1 MLMHRDEERH
11 DSTPPST
18 PSRIVVVDDHPLY
31 RSAIRQMLEG
41 QSGLEIVG
49 ETTDGLH
56 ALEICRR
63 LRPAL
68 VLMDLMMPR
77 MDGLAATREIKRE
90 LPDTIVLILTASEDQ
105 DHLAKAFK
113 AGAGGYVLKDA
124 SATQIIGAIRKALEG
139 EHFFDQKV
147 ATRLLA
153 YLMDQVSEEKLA
165 RSIPAERSESGPLK
179 VLTPRELDV
188 LRLMVQ
194 GHTNQQIARSLL
206 LSVGTVKKHVRS
218 ILTKLG
224 VSDRV
229 QAVVCYLEAGA
240 PTVPNS
246 AIPSRT
252 HLL

>member
-1 MLMHRDEERH
+1 MV
-11 DSTPPST
+11 
-18 PSRIVVVDDHPLY
+18 IVDDHPLY

-41 QSGLEIVG
+41 QPGLEIVG
-49 ETTDGLH
+49 EATDGLH

-68 VLMDLMMPR
+68 VLMDVMMPR

-90 LPDTIVLILTASEDQ
+90 FPDTIVLLLTASEDE
-105 DHLAKAFK
+105 DHLAQAFK
-113 AGAGGYVLKDA
+113 AGAGGYVLKYE
-124 SATQIIGAIRKALEG
+124 SAPQIIGAIRKALEG
-139 EHFFDQKV
+139 EHCFDQEV
-147 ATRLLA
+147 VTRLLA
-153 YLMDQVSEEKLA
+153 RLMEQVPQEEPA
-165 RSIPAERSESGPLK
+165 RSVRAERSESATLE

-194 GHTNQQIARSLL
+194 GQTNQQIARSLF
-206 LSVGTVKKHVRS
+206 LSVSTVKKHVRS

-240 PTVPNS
+240 PTVPNG
-246 AIPSRT
+246 A
-252 HLL
+252 